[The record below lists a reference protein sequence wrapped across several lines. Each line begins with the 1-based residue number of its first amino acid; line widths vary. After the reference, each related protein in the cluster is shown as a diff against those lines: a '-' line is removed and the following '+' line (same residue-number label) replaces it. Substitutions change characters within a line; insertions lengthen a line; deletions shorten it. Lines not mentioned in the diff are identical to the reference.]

1 MNVDV
6 APDKPIKIV
15 IDSATAHLPVVRA
28 AVGKMSELLGF
39 DEDACLRIMLS
50 TDEALTNV
58 VRHAY
63 DGKPGNP
70 IEIEIAPLSQGEQRG
85 IRIALRDY
93 GHAVDPK
100 HIRSRDLAD
109 VRPGGLGVHIMC
121 ECMDDLEY
129 RPAEG
134 GGTILTMTKAL
145 TKPECER
152 RQ

>member
-1 MNVDV
+1 MNVD
-6 APDKPIKIV
+6 APPDRPIRMV

-28 AVGKMSELLGF
+28 AVSKMSELLGF
-39 DEDACLRIMLS
+39 DEDACSRIMLS

-58 VRHAY
+58 IRHAY
-63 DGKPGNP
+63 DGQAGKP
-70 IEIEIAPLSQGEQRG
+70 IEIEIAPMCQDGRRG
-85 IRIALRDY
+85 IRITLRDY

-129 RPAEG
+129 CHAEG

-145 TKPECER
+145 PEPECEKHE
-152 RQ
+152 